1 MTLAFVNIE
10 PLGIMQLRHYGKH
23 GNNETSANDNMVNEF

>member
-10 PLGIMQLRHYGKH
+10 PLGIMQLRQYCKH
-23 GNNETSANDNMVNEF
+23 GNNATNVNKVVKEF